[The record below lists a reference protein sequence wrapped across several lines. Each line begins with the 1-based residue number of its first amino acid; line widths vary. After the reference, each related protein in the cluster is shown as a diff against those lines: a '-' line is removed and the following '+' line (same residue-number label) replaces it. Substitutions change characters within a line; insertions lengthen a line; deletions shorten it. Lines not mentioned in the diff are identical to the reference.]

1 MADIK
6 ASEVTAILKKQL
18 AGLDLDE
25 NMQEVGTVLNAG
37 DGIARVFGLE
47 NVESGELVEFPAAG
61 VNGIVLNLEEDNVG
75 VVILGDSSL
84 VQEGDRVRRTHLI
97 ASIPVGDGLVGRV
110 VDTLGHPIDGRGPV
124 EGELLEMPLERK
136 GHLPP
141 ACQ

>member
-61 VNGIVLNLEEDNVG
+61 VHGIV
-75 VVILGDSSL
+75 
-84 VQEGDRVRRTHLI
+84 
-97 ASIPVGDGLVGRV
+97 
-110 VDTLGHPIDGRGPV
+110 
-124 EGELLEMPLERK
+124 
-136 GHLPP
+136 
-141 ACQ
+141 